1 MAGWEEEAV
10 GSPVVDTLFIAS
22 SDFKL
27 HSHKKFLRK
36 IIKRRNEEEGR
47 RNITGNTLSRGR
59 GAEKRGKE
67 KKIVCF
73 YFLAPK
79 TKAHYPK

>member
-27 HSHKKFLRK
+27 HSQKKFLRK
-36 IIKRRNEEEGR
+36 VIKRRNEEEGR

-73 YFLAPK
+73 YFWAPK
-79 TKAHYPK
+79 TKAHFPK